1 MYYIC
6 NEVSFEIKMRIN
18 NMHTERLPVTI
29 ITGFLGAGKTTLLNN
44 IIAKYP
50 EKKFAIIENEFGEIG
65 IDGGLIVGS
74 NETIFELNNGCI
86 CCSLQEDF
94 STTIEALI
102 GSTYEFN
109 HLLVETTGIANPD
122 TIINSFLTTEK
133 IVKHF
138 ILDSTVCVVDAQ
150 HVEDLIADQ
159 PEVLKQLVV
168 ADTVLL
174 NKADCVRPGYL
185 QALKAK
191 IASINYSATIHCV
204 SYANISEASILD
216 VFAFSG
222 EAVEKSTLAFRHLG
236 AMGLTTKEESLI
248 LRKKEL
254 NHEIMN
260 EGFEMEGSFD
270 FQKFNFWIKAY
281 MFINRAT
288 ILRVKGIISF
298 HDVEEK
304 VVFQAVKSNYL
315 FEIGEPWG
323 DEPRFCKMVFIGKK
337 IDSKELDENLHEL
350 MVDKLKKA

>member
-1 MYYIC
+1 
-6 NEVSFEIKMRIN
+6 
-18 NMHTERLPVTI
+18 MHNERLPVTI

-50 EKKFAIIENEFGEIG
+50 QKKFAIIENEFGEIG

-74 NETIFELNNGCI
+74 NENIFELNNGCI

-102 GSTYEFN
+102 ESPFEFN

-122 TIINSFLTTEK
+122 TIINSFLMTEK
-133 IVKHF
+133 IVKNF
-138 ILDSTVCVVDAQ
+138 ILDSTICVVDAQ
-150 HVEDLIADQ
+150 HMEDLIADQ
-159 PEVLKQLVV
+159 PEVLKQLAV
-168 ADTVLL
+168 ADTVLI
-174 NKADCVRPGYL
+174 NKADSVHADYL
-185 QALKAK
+185 QRLQTK
-191 IASINYSATIHCV
+191 ILSFNYSAAIHSV
-204 SYANISEASILD
+204 SYANISEISILD

-222 EAVEKSTLAFRHLG
+222 EAVKKSTLAFHHLG
-236 AMGLTTKEESLI
+236 GMGLSDKKEPLI
-248 LRKKEL
+248 RKKRDL

-260 EGFEMEGSFD
+260 EGFQMDGSFD

-281 MFINRAT
+281 MFINRSS
-288 ILRVKGIISF
+288 ILRIKGIISF

-337 IDSKELDENLHEL
+337 INSKELDENLHEL
-350 MVDKLKKA
+350 MVDKLKEA